1 MARTTP
7 IERYRN
13 FGIMAHIDAGKT
25 TTSERILFYTGK
37 SHKIGEVHDGAATMD
52 WMEQEQ
58 ERGITI
64 QSAAT
69 TAFWKGMDK
78 SLPEYRF
85 NIIDTPGH
93 VDFTIEVER
102 SLRVLDGA
110 VFVLCA
116 VGGVQPQSETVWRQA
131 NKYHVP
137 RIAFVNKMDRTGA
150 NFYKVRDQLK
160 SRLGA
165 VPVPMQVPIGA
176 EDGFEGVVDL
186 LKMKAIHWDSAS
198 QGLTFEYRDIPA
210 DLQAKAVE
218 ERAFMVE
225 SAAEATEE
233 LMNKYL
239 EEGDLSEEEIVS
251 GLRARTLATEI
262 VPMFC
267 GTAFKNKGV
276 QAMLDGVINLLPS
289 PVDVPAVK
297 GVDVDDESREL
308 TRESSDKAPFSAL
321 AFKIMTDP
329 FVGSL
334 TFFRVYSGMLNA
346 GDQVLNSVKGK
357 KERIGRL
364 LQMHSNNRDEIKE
377 VLAGDIAAAVG
388 LKDVT
393 TGDTLCAM
401 DAPIILERMAFPE
414 PVISMA
420 VEPKTKSDQEK
431 MGNAL
436 SRLAQEDPSF
446 RVRTDEESGQ
456 TIIAGMGELHLDI
469 IVDRMKREFNVEA
482 NVGKP
487 QVAYRETIR
496 LSDVKSDYKHA
507 KQSGGKGQYG
517 HVVVEMSPSTDE
529 DREKYAADI
538 KDDFLFLNEIT
549 GGVIPKEFIP
559 SVEKGMRETITSGPL
574 AGFPVVGVKVKLVFG
589 SYHDVD
595 SSEMAFKLA
604 ASMAFKQGF
613 AKAKPVL
620 LEPIMKV
627 EIVSPE
633 DYIGDVMGDVSR
645 RRGVLQGQDDSPS
658 GKIVN
663 AMIPLGEMFGYAT
676 SLRSMSQGRA
686 TFSMEFDHY
695 EEAPNNIAET
705 VIKKA

>member
-37 SHKIGEVHDGAATMD
+37 NHKIGEVHDGAATMD

-64 QSAAT
+64 TSAAT
-69 TAFWKGMDK
+69 TAFWTGMDK
-78 SLPEYRF
+78 SLPQHRF

-131 NKYHVP
+131 NKYRVP

-150 NFYKVRDQLK
+150 NFFKVRDQLK
-160 SRLGA
+160 SRLNA

-176 EDGFEGVVDL
+176 EEGFEGVVDL
-186 LKMKAIHWDSAS
+186 LKMKAIHWDVAS

-210 DLQAKAVE
+210 DLVE
-218 ERAFMVE
+218 KSNEARAFMVE
-225 SAAEATEE
+225 SAAEANED

-239 EEGDLSEEEIVS
+239 EEGELSEEDIVE
-251 GLRARTLATEI
+251 GLRTRTLATEI

-267 GTAFKNKGV
+267 GSAFKNKGV
-276 QAMLDGVINLLPS
+276 QAMLDGVVKLLPS
-289 PVDVPAVK
+289 PVDVPAVR
-297 GVDVDDESREL
+297 GVDVDDETKEL
-308 TRESSDKAPFSAL
+308 SRESSDKAPFSAL

-334 TFFRVYSGMLNA
+334 TFFRVYSGTLNA

-364 LQMHSNNRDEIKE
+364 LQMHSNQRDEIKE

-393 TGDTLCAM
+393 TGDTLCSQ
-401 DAPIILERMAFPE
+401 DAPIVLERMTFPE

-431 MGNAL
+431 MGIAL
-436 SRLAQEDPSF
+436 GRLAQEDPSF

-456 TIIAGMGELHLDI
+456 TIISGMGELHLDI

-496 LSDVKSDYKHA
+496 KAVKQEGKFVR
-507 KQSGGKGQYG
+507 QSGGRGQYG
-517 HVVVEMSPSTDE
+517 HIVIEMEPQERGVGFSFE
-529 DREKYAADI
+529 NAI
-538 KDDFLFLNEIT
+538 V
-549 GGVIPKEFIP
+549 GGVVPKEYVIAAG
-559 SVEKGMRETITSGPL
+559 KGIEEQLKNGVL
-574 AGFPVVGVKVKLVFG
+574 AGFPVVDVKIKAVDG
-589 SYHDVD
+589 SFHDVD
-595 SSEMAFKLA
+595 SNEMAFKVA
-604 ASMAFKQGF
+604 GSMAFKEGF
-613 AKAKPVL
+613 AKANPVL

-627 EIVSPE
+627 EVVTPE
-633 DYIGDVMGDVSR
+633 DYMGDVMGDLSR
-645 RRGVLQGQDDSPS
+645 RRGILQGTDDTPS
-658 GKIVN
+658 GKVIN
-663 AMIPLGEMFGYAT
+663 AMVPLGEMFGYAT
-676 SLRSMSQGRA
+676 SMRSMSQGRA
-686 TFSMEFDHY
+686 TFTMEFDHY
-695 EEAPNNIAET
+695 AEAPNNIAEQ
-705 VIKKA
+705 VIKKS

>member
-37 SHKIGEVHDGAATMD
+37 SHKLGEVHDGAATMD

-78 SLPEYRF
+78 SMPEHRF

-150 NFYKVRDQLK
+150 NFFKVRDQLK
-160 SRLGA
+160 ARLGA
-165 VPVPMQVPIGA
+165 VPVPMQIPVGA
-176 EDGFEGVVDL
+176 EDNFQGVVDL
-186 LKMKAIHWDSAS
+186 VKMKAIAWDEKS
-198 QGLTFEYRDIPA
+198 QGMSFEYRDIPA
-210 DLQAKAVE
+210 ELQAQAE
-218 ERAFMVE
+218 EARAFMVE
-225 SAAEATEE
+225 SAAEASEE
-233 LMNKYL
+233 LMEKYL
-239 EEGDLSEEEIVS
+239 GGEELTEDEIYNA
-251 GLRARTLATEI
+251 LRIRTLATEI

-267 GTAFKNKGV
+267 GSAFKNKGV
-276 QAMLDGVINLLPS
+276 QAMLDGVIKLLPS

-297 GVDVDDESREL
+297 GTDIDDESKEMS
-308 TRESSDKAPFSAL
+308 RESSDKAPFSAL

-334 TFFRVYSGMLNA
+334 TFFRVYSGVLNA
-346 GDQVLNSVKGK
+346 GDQVLNSVRNK
-357 KERIGRL
+357 KERIGRV
-364 LQMHSNNRDEIKE
+364 LQMHSNNREEIKE

-393 TGDTLCAM
+393 TGDTLCAI
-401 DAPIILERMAFPE
+401 DAPIVLERMAFPE

-431 MGNAL
+431 MGMAL
-436 SRLAQEDPSF
+436 GRLAQEDPSF
-446 RVRTDEESGQ
+446 RVKTDEESGQ
-456 TIIAGMGELHLDI
+456 TIISGMGELHLDI
-469 IVDRMKREFNVEA
+469 IVDRLKREFNVEA

-487 QVAYRETIR
+487 QVAYRETIQAA
-496 LSDVKSDYKHA
+496 DVKSDYKHA

-517 HVVVEMSPSTDE
+517 HVVIEMSPITAA
-529 DREKYAADI
+529 DREKHGADI

-559 SVEKGMRETITSGPL
+559 SVEKGLRETITSGPL
-574 AGFPVVGVKVKLVFG
+574 AGFPVVDVKVKLVFG

-604 ASMAFKQGF
+604 SSMAFKQGF

-627 EIVSPE
+627 EIVTPE
-633 DYIGDVMGDVSR
+633 DYQGDVMGDVSR
-645 RRGVLQGQDDSPS
+645 RRGVLQGSDTSVS
-658 GKIVN
+658 GVVIN

-676 SLRSMSQGRA
+676 QLRSMTQGRA

-695 EEAPNNIAET
+695 EPAPNNIAET

>member
-25 TTSERILFYTGK
+25 TTSERILFYTGV

-78 SLPEYRF
+78 SMEEHRF

-131 NKYHVP
+131 NRYHVP

-150 NFYKVRDQLK
+150 NFDKVVGQLK

-186 LKMKAIHWDSAS
+186 LKMKAIHWDTAS
-198 QGLTFEYRDIPA
+198 QGTTFEYRDIPA
-210 DLQAKAVE
+210 DLVEKANE
-218 ERAFMVE
+218 ARAFMVE
-225 SAAEATEE
+225 SAAEANEE
-233 LMNKYL
+233 LMEKYL
-239 EEGDLSEEEIVS
+239 GGEELTEAEIIEA
-251 GLRARTLATEI
+251 LRVRTLSTEI

-267 GTAFKNKGV
+267 GSAFKNKGV
-276 QAMLDGVINLLPS
+276 QAMLDGVVRLLPS
-289 PVDVPAVK
+289 PVDVPPVT
-297 GVDVDDESREL
+297 GTDVDDETKQL
-308 TRESSDKAPFSAL
+308 TRASDDKAPFSSL
-321 AFKIMTDP
+321 AFKIITDP
-329 FVGSL
+329 FVGAL
-334 TFFRVYSGMLNA
+334 TFFRVYSGVLNA

-364 LQMHSNNRDEIKE
+364 LQMHSNDRTEIKE
-377 VLAGDIAAAVG
+377 VRAGDIAAAVG

-393 TGDTLCAM
+393 TGDTMCSL
-401 DAPIILERMAFPE
+401 DHPIILERMVFPE

-431 MGNAL
+431 MGMAL
-436 SRLAQEDPSF
+436 GRLAQEDPSF
-446 RVRTDEESGQ
+446 RVKTDEESGQ
-456 TIIAGMGELHLDI
+456 TIISGMGELHLDI

-487 QVAYRETIR
+487 QVAYRETIQA
-496 LSDVKSDYKHA
+496 SDVKSDYKHA

-517 HVVVEMSPSTDE
+517 HVVIELSPASEE
-529 DREKYAADI
+529 DKQNKDY
-538 KDDFLFLNEIT
+538 KDDFLFVNDIT

-559 SVEKGMRETITSGPL
+559 SVEKGLRETITSGPL

-627 EIVSPE
+627 EIVTPE
-633 DYIGDVMGDVSR
+633 DYLGDVMGDVSR
-645 RRGVLQGQDDSPS
+645 RRGVLQGSDETPS
-658 GKIVN
+658 GKIIN

-676 SLRSMSQGRA
+676 SLRSQTQGRA
-686 TFSMEFDHY
+686 TFTMEFDHY
-695 EEAPNNIAET
+695 EPAPSNIADT

>member
-37 SHKIGEVHDGAATMD
+37 NHKLGEVHDGAATMD

-64 QSAAT
+64 TSAAT

-78 SLPEYRF
+78 SLPEHRF

-150 NFYKVRDQLK
+150 NFLKVRDQLK

-165 VPVPMQVPIGA
+165 QPVPMQVPIGA
-176 EDGFEGVVDL
+176 EDQFEGVVDL
-186 LKMKAIHWDSAS
+186 LKMKAIHWDAAS
-198 QGLTFEYRDIPA
+198 QGLTFEYRDIPEQLKA
-210 DLQAKAVE
+210 QAVE
-218 ERAFMVE
+218 ARAFMVE
-225 SAAEATEE
+225 SAAEASEE
-233 LMNKYL
+233 LMDKYL
-239 EEGDLSEEEIVS
+239 TEGELSEQEIIK
-251 GLRARTLATEI
+251 GLRERTLKTEI

-276 QAMLDGVINLLPS
+276 QAMLDGVVNLLPS
-289 PVDVPAVK
+289 PVDVPPVK
-297 GVDVDDESREL
+297 GQDVDDENKEL
-308 TRESSDKAPFSAL
+308 SRESSDKAPFSAL

-334 TFFRVYSGMLNA
+334 TFFRVYSGVLNA
-346 GDQVLNSVKGK
+346 GDQVMNSVKGK
-357 KERIGRL
+357 KERIGRI
-364 LQMHSNNRDEIKE
+364 LQMHSNQRDEIKE

-393 TGDTLCAM
+393 TGDTLCALN
-401 DAPIILERMAFPE
+401 DPIVLERMTFPE

-420 VEPKTKSDQEK
+420 VEPKTKTDQEK
-431 MGNAL
+431 MGIAL

-487 QVAYRETIR
+487 QVAYREAIR
-496 LSDVKSDYKHA
+496 KAVKQEGKFVR
-507 KQSGGKGQYG
+507 QSGGKGQYG
-517 HVVVEMSPSTDE
+517 HVV
-529 DREKYAADI
+529 
-538 KDDFLFLNEIT
+538 LEIEPQERGAGYVFENAT
-549 GGVIPKEFIP
+549 VGGTVPKEYVP
-559 SVEKGMRETITSGPL
+559 AVDKGIREAMTSGPL
-574 AGFPVVGVKVKLVFG
+574 AGYPVVDIKIRLVDG
-589 SYHDVD
+589 SYHEVD
-595 SSEMAFKLA
+595 SNEMAFKIA
-604 ASMAFKQGF
+604 ASMGFKEGF
-613 AKAKPVL
+613 NKANPVL

-627 EIVSPE
+627 EVVTPE
-633 DYIGDVMGDVSR
+633 DYMGDVMGDLSR
-645 RRGVLQGQDDSPS
+645 RRGVLQGSDDTPS
-658 GKIVN
+658 GKVIN
-663 AMIPLGEMFGYAT
+663 AMVPLGEMFGYAT
-676 SLRSMSQGRA
+676 GLRSMSQGRA
-686 TFSMEFDHY
+686 TFTMEFDHY
-695 EEAPNNIAET
+695 AEAPNNIAEA
-705 VIKKA
+705 VMKKG